1 MMDQIETLAEIAHEN
16 VVFPEGLT
24 LDCGRTLRSVTVAFR
39 TYGTLDAARANAI
52 LVCHALTAD
61 QYLAETHPLTGRA
74 GWWSNVVGP
83 GLTIDT
89 DRYFVICANVLGGC
103 MGSTGPR
110 SPHDERSNEP
120 WGHDFPPVTIR
131 DMVRA
136 QKKLV
141 DHFGISQ
148 LFAVVGGSMGG
159 MQVLEWAS
167 AYPEQ
172 VFAAVPIATAA
183 HHSAQNIA
191 FNEVG
196 RQAVFADPDWH
207 DGEYWRRGATPARG
221 LAVARM
227 VAHITYLSEQALTR
241 KFGRRLRDAGSLT
254 LLDDRF
260 EVESYLQYQGSAFV
274 RRFDAN
280 SYLSITRA
288 MDFFDLAAEH
298 GGDLARAFAGS
309 RTRFCLV
316 SFSSDWLFP
325 TSASRQVVNALIRGA
340 ANVSFVEIPSDK
352 GHDAFLLD
360 EPDFHRTLAG
370 FIAGCA
376 EHRGLRR
383 RAIA

>member
-241 KFGRRLRDAGSLT
+241 KFGRRLRDASSLT